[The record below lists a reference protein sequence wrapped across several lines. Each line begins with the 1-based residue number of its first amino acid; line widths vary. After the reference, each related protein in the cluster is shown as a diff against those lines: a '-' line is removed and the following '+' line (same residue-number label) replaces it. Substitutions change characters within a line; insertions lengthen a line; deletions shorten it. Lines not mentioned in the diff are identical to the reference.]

1 MEKKRKPPNKLLY
14 NGQMIF
20 NKEAK
25 TIHRE
30 RMVFSTNAVGKN
42 RYLHMKKMRLEPYLI
57 PYITIN
63 SNRLKI

>member
-1 MEKKRKPPNKLLY
+1 MDQWKEKPPNKLLY

-20 NKEAK
+20 NKGSQD
-25 TIHRE
+25 HQE
-30 RMVFSTNAVGKN
+30 RMFFSTNAVGKN

-63 SNRLKI
+63 SNRLKV